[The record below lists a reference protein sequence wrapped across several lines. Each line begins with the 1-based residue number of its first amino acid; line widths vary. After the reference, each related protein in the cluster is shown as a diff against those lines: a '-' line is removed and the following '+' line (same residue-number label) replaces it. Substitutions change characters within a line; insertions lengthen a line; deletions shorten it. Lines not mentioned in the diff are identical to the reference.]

1 MPRCQKNPKKIRVE
15 LPDEV
20 DFVPPQMVYP
30 ITKEQLIDLYYDERM
45 SVREIAR
52 ELGRGATTIRR
63 WMEKY
68 NIPRRNYSDATIT
81 HHMKLREKDDNSD

>member
-1 MPRCQKNPKKIRVE
+1 MPKCQKNVKTIKID

-20 DFVPPQMVYP
+20 EFSPPPMVYQ
-30 ITKEQLIDLYYDERM
+30 ITKEQLIDLYYGDM
-45 SVREIAR
+45 KSVRQIAS

-81 HHMKLREKDDNSD
+81 HYDKQREKDDS